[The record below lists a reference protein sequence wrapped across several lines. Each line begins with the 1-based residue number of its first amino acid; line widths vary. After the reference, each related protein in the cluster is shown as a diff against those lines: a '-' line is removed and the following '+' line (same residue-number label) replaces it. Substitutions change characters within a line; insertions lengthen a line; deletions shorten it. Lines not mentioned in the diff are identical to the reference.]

1 MFVMMDCEKNENV
14 YNLSLLGITMSESM
28 ECVMEGSPC
37 GRYIYNVIYEN
48 GIEIDRYIVEDRM
61 ETNY

>member
-1 MFVMMDCEKNENV
+1 
-14 YNLSLLGITMSESM
+14 MSESM

>member
-1 MFVMMDCEKNENV
+1 MFASVDCEKKGNV
-14 YNLSLLGITMSESM
+14 YNLSLHGTTMSESM

-37 GRYIYNVIYEN
+37 GRYIYNVILEN
-48 GIEIDRYIVEDRM
+48 GVEIDRYIVEDRM